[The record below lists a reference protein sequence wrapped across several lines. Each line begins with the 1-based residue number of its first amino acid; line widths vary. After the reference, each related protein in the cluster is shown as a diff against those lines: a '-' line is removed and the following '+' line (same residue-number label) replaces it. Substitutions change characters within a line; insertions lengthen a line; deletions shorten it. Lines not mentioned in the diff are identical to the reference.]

1 MSRPAPEIQLSTE
14 EKETLLHWM
23 RSTKSERRTVERAR
37 VILLAANGLNGK
49 EIAARMETRT
59 ARVSKWLRRFAK
71 DRIAGLLDAPRPGEK
86 RRKYNPATEERIL
99 KALDEP
105 PPAGYSRWNG
115 RLLAEHLGQV
125 SKDQVWRVMRKHDLH
140 LERRQSWCVS
150 TDPEFSRKAAD
161 VVGLY
166 LNPPENALVLCVD
179 EKPCIQALE
188 RAERGPLAQSPSQR
202 ASSLY
207 SHPQLLA
214 QSG

>member
-23 RSTKSERRTVERAR
+23 RSTKTERRMVERAR

-125 SKDQVWRVMRKHDLH
+125 SKDQVWRVMRKHHAVADLYPDATQRDH
-140 LERRQSWCVS
+140 GLRSN
-150 TDPEFSRKAAD
+150 AANNEYFNKYAKID
-161 VVGLY
+161 G
-166 LNPPENALVLCVD
+166 
-179 EKPCIQALE
+179 ALE
-188 RAERGPLAQSPSQR
+188 AINRSVDDAREMIKSVLP
-202 ASSLY
+202 
-207 SHPQLLA
+207 
-214 QSG
+214 